1 MSLKLAEVSSSRS
14 WTRSRT
20 RSVSRLVPSR
30 ATWLDRREMFAVREK
45 RRSERSVVK
54 ELNSGSS
61 WYSGSSERRHVV
73 GWARK
78 VLEWARKWVVSRA
91 VSCLRDWASLGTTWL
106 SMSMSMMI
114 GIATVVGAWDG
125 QQVGTRNAERVDRV
139 TSGMETGWSL
149 LGGFSFVFCLARAPV
164 NKPALCWRA
173 TINRVQLMNPPAPVK
188 AAPLARPYRDFLTP
202 SLHRRFTSAAL
213 VGLAACWLI
222 SVPLASP
229 GLFWSWFPLG
239 PAGVRTLFLF
249 ISSLSIFVLRVAQLH
264 FGPRTSISTFES
276 FWNYLVSKNTILTC
290 FWYSL
295 SAFLFA
301 ELYISLLALTLADPT
316 NVPS

>member
-1 MSLKLAEVSSSRS
+1 MAVYVYDDLYSDSGGWCLGWAGRDTECGESRS
-14 WTRSRT
+14 T
-20 RSVSRLVPSR
+20 
-30 ATWLDRREMFAVREK
+30 M
-45 RRSERSVVK
+45 
-54 ELNSGSS
+54 
-61 WYSGSSERRHVV
+61 
-73 GWARK
+73 
-78 VLEWARKWVVSRA
+78 
-91 VSCLRDWASLGTTWL
+91 
-106 SMSMSMMI
+106 
-114 GIATVVGAWDG
+114 
-125 QQVGTRNAERVDRV
+125 

-149 LGGFSFVFCLARAPV
+149 LGSFSFVFCLARAPV
-164 NKPALCWRA
+164 NKPASCWRA
-173 TINRVQLMNPPAPVK
+173 TTNRVQLMNPPPPVK

-301 ELYISLLALTLADPT
+301 ELYIFSTAKNANLASIDPGRYVAPLPPISLLALTLVDPT
-316 NVPS
+316 NAPS